1 VKNIIKLFFIILFLA
16 VNFANAK
23 NTDDELLFLKIDSQN
38 LFKIE
43 TEEIWNNPEYN
54 IKKWNSALAEAIR
67 KQDILLQAEA
77 YTNLGLAYSYI
88 SMYDKSFENY
98 KRALELYTKQNNLLG
113 IAEINNNIGMIYK
126 FIKNYDKS
134 IEHYNNALQIF
145 LNLKNDTG
153 ITQALT
159 YIGNIYYHKNNYAE
173 AIKYFENALSL
184 QPKLGNIKI
193 FTFPLNNL
201 GTIYIKQEI
210 PQKALDYFLRA
221 YNLSVFINSKWDIAN
236 SLNNLGEAY
245 TALKEYDKALK
256 CLNESLK
263 ISTALNAKDIQM
275 DSYKFLK
282 DLYLK
287 KGDKLNYLENHKAF
301 ADLQL
306 EIFDLEKARRIYE
319 QQIQFDTEK
328 LELEKKYLELK
339 NFYQNWIIAVLI
351 IAVFLFLFFII
362 KIKKSYKEINR
373 QKSKLEE
380 AIKEKNEFIG
390 IASHDLKNPLSL
402 IIGGND
408 LIAVS
413 TDDEKILQYSSMIN
427 NGANRMQHI
436 ITNILDANM
445 IENAGISPKKQE
457 VDLNKLLTELIENY
471 KIPAEKKCIKIESDI
486 QINKDIVIET
496 DAALLKQV
504 LDNLLSNA
512 IKYSFKGTKVIVAF
526 TETNGILRISIK
538 DSGPGLSAEDL
549 NKMFKK
555 FTRLTPKPTGDEESV
570 GLGLYIVKKLCNILN
585 YNIYCESMLGKGTT
599 FHLEIKK

>member
-201 GTIYIKQEI
+201 GT
-210 PQKALDYFLRA
+210 
-221 YNLSVFINSKWDIAN
+221 SS
-236 SLNNLGEAY
+236 
-245 TALKEYDKALK
+245 
-256 CLNESLK
+256 
-263 ISTALNAKDIQM
+263 
-275 DSYKFLK
+275 
-282 DLYLK
+282 
-287 KGDKLNYLENHKAF
+287 
-301 ADLQL
+301 
-306 EIFDLEKARRIYE
+306 AR
-319 QQIQFDTEK
+319 
-328 LELEKKYLELK
+328 
-339 NFYQNWIIAVLI
+339 
-351 IAVFLFLFFII
+351 LF
-362 KIKKSYKEINR
+362 
-373 QKSKLEE
+373 
-380 AIKEKNEFIG
+380 
-390 IASHDLKNPLSL
+390 
-402 IIGGND
+402 
-408 LIAVS
+408 
-413 TDDEKILQYSSMIN
+413 
-427 NGANRMQHI
+427 
-436 ITNILDANM
+436 
-445 IENAGISPKKQE
+445 
-457 VDLNKLLTELIENY
+457 
-471 KIPAEKKCIKIESDI
+471 
-486 QINKDIVIET
+486 
-496 DAALLKQV
+496 
-504 LDNLLSNA
+504 
-512 IKYSFKGTKVIVAF
+512 
-526 TETNGILRISIK
+526 
-538 DSGPGLSAEDL
+538 
-549 NKMFKK
+549 
-555 FTRLTPKPTGDEESV
+555 FTRL
-570 GLGLYIVKKLCNILN
+570 
-585 YNIYCESMLGKGTT
+585 
-599 FHLEIKK
+599 